1 MKDFSLKKKIKNKD
15 YTVFI
20 EGMEFKINFYDYIF
34 KDLIFELL
42 RVKDVPE
49 NEKKLFILN
58 ALNDPKFWTIQKY
71 IKVNNLYNDD
81 HLNDLFNE
89 DMDTMLKHKVLEK
102 VFNKVKMF
110 DNYNYPFLI
119 QEFLKQIH
127 NNIVYIKLPT
137 KLILGL
143 TLKRIGIVVINKG
156 RFEHIINEQLD
167 KNSKFILKL
176 AECAFYKITIVHEIN
191 FHYFLIILYSNK
203 KVDILTTPEK
213 VFKNENNIKEK
224 LDFGDKGET
233 ALFGTK
239 ISVLYIKAIMDILTL
254 NSWNQYQNKELEII
268 KDVFFNLNK
277 NVNTND
283 IKIEDLIHLNNF
295 TEYLHKLLE
304 KEKDI
309 EPFCLNIGV
318 GNIFSNGKIL
328 NLKPDQIDLN
338 CDFGKILPRG
348 ICLNACRYY
357 FS

>member
-58 ALNDPKFWTIQKY
+58 ALNDPIFWTIQKY
-71 IKVNNLYNDD
+71 IN
-81 HLNDLFNE
+81 
-89 DMDTMLKHKVLEK
+89 
-102 VFNKVKMF
+102 NKVKMF

-254 NSWNQYQNKELEII
+254 NTWNQYQNKELGII
-268 KDVFFNLNK
+268 KEVFFNLNK